1 MGRPSKQLQEFM
13 SKFKIDHDEI
23 WEVRSGGAW
32 AIKHSALERVATEQG
47 IKFDRPAILEVNME
61 KKLAGMIVF
70 GKLGEREE
78 WATGEASPANN
89 KNAYSLAMAEKRA
102 KDRVVLKLLMAH
114 GEIYSDEEA
123 DDFKRQ
129 NPHVTRVSDVY
140 DGEISADIPDVPATK
155 MKVKDA
161 RPEFA
166 VLVKE
171 MERIRDPQELYE
183 WAVAKAEDIN
193 KLPGDWP
200 GHFRAE
206 YTKHKASIGKAAA

>member
-1 MGRPSKQLQEFM
+1 MALPKHIQEFM
-13 SKFKIDHDEI
+13 RSYSVESDEL
-23 WEVRSGGAW
+23 WEVRKGAW
-32 AIKHSALERVATEQG
+32 AIKHSALERVAAEQG

-129 NPHVTRVSDVY
+129 NPHVTRAADIY

-155 MKVKDA
+155 MKVAKA

-171 MERIRDPQELYE
+171 MERIQDPQELAE
-183 WAVAKAEDIN
+183 WGAAKATEIN
-193 KLPGDWP
+193 SLPGEWP
-200 GHFRAE
+200 QMFRGE
-206 YTKHKASIGKAAA
+206 YTKHKQSITRAA